1 MTRKLQCIQ
10 KNELGNYVVV
20 AKEVCRYAMK
30 PGTVMGCND
39 DIPCDRMCNH
49 IVLSI
54 TGQVTYKVMA
64 LETRFMSP
72 NMYSQV
78 ARKIIRCNAINAQK
92 NRVSCSISCSLNY
105 P

>member
-64 LETRFMSP
+64 LETRVMSP
-72 NMYSQV
+72 NTYSQV
-78 ARKIIRCNAINAQK
+78 ARNIIRCNAINEQK
-92 NRVSCSISCSLNY
+92 IKFLVVY
-105 P
+105 HVP

>member
-10 KNELGNYVVV
+10 NNELGNYMVV

-39 DIPCDRMCNH
+39 DIPCDRMCNS

-54 TGQVTYKVMA
+54 TGQVSYKVMP
-64 LETRFMSP
+64 LETRVMSP
-72 NMYSQV
+72 NIYKV
-78 ARKIIRCNAINAQK
+78 ARNIIRCNAINAQK
-92 NRVSCSISCSLNY
+92 NSFM
-105 P
+105 